1 MPAYLEGL
9 QLYQI
14 QASAHDFVRSAFTP
28 TIAPLRYTHQAGK
41 AARNAPGRQN
51 LSRST
56 RSPVTAGSSSQPTSS
71 NIKEDSS
78 NSSARNLKK
87 LRSNMVSKWQ
97 STGTSLCPN
106 PKPYSYINI
115 KDSIRRGKPLKDEPG
130 YAVKGHHKEHVLNP
144 VRYQD
149 PFLRRKY
156 GGKRYSI
163 CGKYC
168 RCEMKHY
175 PK

>member
-14 QASAHDFVRSAFTP
+14 QASAHDFVRSAFTS

-41 AARNAPGRQN
+41 ASSNAPGRQN

-78 NSSARNLKK
+78 NISARNLQKP
-87 LRSNMVSKWQ
+87 RSAIVSKWQ

-106 PKPYSYINI
+106 PKPYSYVYSKN
-115 KDSIRRGKPLKDEPG
+115 SI
-130 YAVKGHHKEHVLNP
+130 
-144 VRYQD
+144 
-149 PFLRRKY
+149 
-156 GGKRYSI
+156 
-163 CGKYC
+163 
-168 RCEMKHY
+168 
-175 PK
+175 